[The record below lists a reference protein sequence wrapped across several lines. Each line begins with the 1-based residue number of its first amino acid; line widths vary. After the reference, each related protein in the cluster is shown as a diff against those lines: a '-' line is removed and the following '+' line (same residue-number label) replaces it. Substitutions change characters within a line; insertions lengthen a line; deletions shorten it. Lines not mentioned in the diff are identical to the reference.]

1 MVRQDDAVRALD
13 HGFTSLWVSNHGGRQ
28 LETSVPTIDALP
40 GIRQAVGD
48 DVEIILDGGVMRG
61 TDIAKAIALGAD
73 AVGCGKAYLYGLAAG
88 GKEGVVKAID
98 ILEDELERAMGLLGA
113 ASVQELK
120 ERGPEL
126 IRRRNTSSWPPPGFA
141 YSVPTRTPHIVDS
154 KFAVRE

>member
-1 MVRQDDAVRALD
+1 M
-13 HGFTSLWVSNHGGRQ
+13 
-28 LETSVPTIDALP
+28 
-40 GIRQAVGD
+40 
-48 DVEIILDGGVMRG
+48 
-61 TDIAKAIALGAD
+61 
-73 AVGCGKAYLYGLAAG
+73 GCGKAYLYGLAAG

-141 YSVPTRTPHIVDS
+141 YSVPTRTPHVVDS